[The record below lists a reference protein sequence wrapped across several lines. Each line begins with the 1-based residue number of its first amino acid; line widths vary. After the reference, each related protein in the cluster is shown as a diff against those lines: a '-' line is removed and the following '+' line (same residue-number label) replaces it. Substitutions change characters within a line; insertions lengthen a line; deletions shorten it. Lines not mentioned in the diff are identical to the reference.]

1 MTFSYPSGTI
11 IDRIRFEN
19 IFFYK
24 GDKSAKKLLIMADQ
38 TKIDQFINLTGVD
51 ADRARFYIES
61 AGGNVEV
68 FNYPLILN
76 MNVLYVCFDF
86 TIESKTRIDMLTH
99 AYKSSSGRRQSS
111 ASWTSSV
118 SSESDSKLSCPVVI
132 TAR

>member
-19 IFFYK
+19 SFFYK

-68 FNYPLILN
+68 FNYPLIARGSMVPRNLMLN
-76 MNVLYVCFDF
+76 VHLYS
-86 TIESKTRIDMLTH
+86 I
-99 AYKSSSGRRQSS
+99 
-111 ASWTSSV
+111 
-118 SSESDSKLSCPVVI
+118 
-132 TAR
+132 